1 MPSVDAILR
10 ASPEF
15 VESMY
20 RQFLADPDSVDPT
33 WALFFAGFQY
43 AGNGHRGGV
52 APAQAAN
59 GASAALEP
67 VGPGS
72 IAERANGGGIPEPVV
87 LTARGD
93 LPEGADHATVAPGLR
108 VYDMVWTYRAFGH
121 LIADLD
127 PLDRSERTNPL
138 LDLAEFGF
146 SEEELDSVVRC
157 NTYREFQ
164 EGRLREFLEALRDTY
179 CGTVGMEYMDVADKA
194 QQEWLQ
200 ERMEPVRNHPPLE
213 PERRREILRQ
223 MVAADTFEET
233 LHRRFPGAK
242 RFSLEGG
249 TSLIPLLV
257 TLVEESAAT
266 GVDEIVMGMA
276 HRGRLNVLA
285 HVLGK
290 PYAQILAEFED
301 RPTAIQTAGHG
312 DVKYHLGYS
321 RNFHAEGGRTVHLS
335 LAFNPSHL
343 EAVDPVVEGNVRAK
357 QEIFHDT
364 ARRRAIP
371 LLLHGDVAFT
381 GQGVVAET
389 LMMGGLDEYGTGGTI
404 HVIINNQVGFTT
416 DPEEARSTRYAS
428 DIAKIV
434 HAPVFHVNGD
444 DPEAAAHAARLAVG
458 YRQTFHRDVVID
470 LICYRR
476 YGHNELDD
484 PSYTQ
489 PVMYRRI
496 DAHPSNSAVYAARL
510 IDDGVIGEAD
520 VEAFKEEVR
529 SALDAA
535 HETARESEGTEVQG
549 LGGIWDGLSPA
560 GEDWSA
566 HTAVPSETLDAIA
579 HALVTVPD
587 GFRWHK
593 RLKRLMEARA
603 AMVLEDGEIDWGCG
617 EALAV
622 GSLLL
627 EGTKVR
633 LAGQDTVRG
642 TFSHRHAVY
651 VDQESGEHYVPLN
664 HMTPDQNVFHVINS
678 PLSEYAALG
687 FEYGFSAAD
696 PWTLVMWEAQ
706 FGDFVNGAQIV
717 IDQFLSSGEYKW
729 QRMSGLVLLLPHGY
743 EGQGPEHSSARL
755 ERFMELCAENNVQV
769 VYPTTP
775 AQLFHLLRRQI
786 HRDFRKPL
794 VVMSPKS
801 LLRHKLAVSRVA
813 ELIDGGFKSVLDE
826 GELANRGAVR
836 RILLCSGKV
845 YYTLL
850 EARRERLIEDTAIAR
865 LEQLYPFPH
874 AELSDLIAGYPNLK
888 QLVWVQEEPENMG
901 AWRGIRH
908 RLERHVPSGVAL
920 RYVGRQEAASPATGS
935 HRVHEEEEAALVDAA
950 LED

>member
-1 MPSVDAILR
+1 MPSIDAILR
-10 ASPEF
+10 ANPEF

-20 RQFLADPDSVDPT
+20 RQYLADPDSVDPT
-33 WALFFAGFQY
+33 WALFFAGYRY
-43 AGNGHRGGV
+43 AGNGRSATGV
-52 APAQAAN
+52 ASSAQAPN
-59 GASAALEP
+59 GAPA
-67 VGPGS
+67 
-72 IAERANGGGIPEPVV
+72 AERANGRTRGEPVV
-87 LTARGD
+87 LTARGAVPD
-93 LPEGADHATVAPGLR
+93 GVDEAAVSPALR

-121 LIADLD
+121 LIADLN
-127 PLDRSERTNPL
+127 PLDDDPRSHPL
-138 LDLAEFGF
+138 LDLSEFGF
-146 SEEELDSVVRC
+146 TEEDLDSVVRC

-164 EGRLREFLEALRDTY
+164 EGTLGEFREALRGTY
-179 CGTVGMEYMDVADKA
+179 SDTVGVEYMDVADKA

-200 ERMEPVRNHPPLE
+200 ERMEPVRNRPRLQ

-223 MVAADTFEET
+223 IVAADTFEET

-257 TLVEESAAT
+257 TLVEEAAAT

-321 RNFHAEGGRTVHLS
+321 RDFHADAGRIVHLS

-343 EAVDPVVEGNVRAK
+343 EAVVPVVEGNVRAK
-357 QEIFHDT
+357 QEVFHDT
-364 ARRRAIP
+364 GRRRAIP
-371 LLLHGDVAFT
+371 LLIHGDAAFT

-389 LMMGGLDEYGTGGTI
+389 LMLGGLEEYRTGGTI
-404 HVIINNQVGFTT
+404 HVILNNQIGFTT

-444 DPEAAAHAARLAVG
+444 DPEAAAHAARLALG
-458 YRQTFHRDVVID
+458 YRQTFRRDVVID
-470 LICYRR
+470 LVCYRR

-484 PSYTQ
+484 PTFTQ
-489 PVMYRRI
+489 PLMYERI
-496 DAHPSNSAVYAARL
+496 EAHPSNSRIYADRL
-510 IDDGVIGEAD
+510 MAEEVVSEEE
-520 VEAFKEEVR
+520 VEAMSDEVR
-529 SALDAA
+529 KALDEA
-535 HETARESEGTEVQG
+535 HEDAQG
-549 LGGIWDGLSPA
+549 AKHDGFQRLGGIWEGLRPA
-560 GEDWSA
+560 GEDWDA
-566 HTAVPSETLDAIA
+566 RTAVSRETLETVAR
-579 HALVTVPD
+579 ALVSTSE
-587 GFRWHK
+587 GFHWHK
-593 RLKRLMEARA
+593 RLRKLMEQRA
-603 AMVLEDGEIDWGCG
+603 AMVLEDGDIDWGCG
-617 EALAV
+617 EALAI
-622 GSLLL
+622 GSVLL

-633 LAGQDTVRG
+633 LSGQDTVRG

-651 VDQESGEHYVPLN
+651 VDQETGEHYVPLN
-664 HMTPDQNVFHVINS
+664 HMAQDQNVFHVINS

-696 PWTLVMWEAQ
+696 PWTLVIWEAQ
-706 FGDFVNGAQIV
+706 FGDFMNGGQIV

-729 QRMSGLVLLLPHGY
+729 QRMSGLVMLLPHGY

-755 ERFMELCAENNVQV
+755 ERFLELSAEDNLQV
-769 VYPTTP
+769 CNLTTP
-775 AQLFHLLRRQI
+775 AQLFHALRRQM

-801 LLRHKLAVSRVA
+801 LLRHKLAVSRIG
-813 ELIDGGFKSVLDE
+813 EFTDGGFKRVLDE
-826 GELANRGAVR
+826 SELANRDAVR
-836 RILLCSGKV
+836 RLLLCSGKV

-850 EARRERLIEDTAIAR
+850 EVRRERLLEDTAIAR
-865 LEQLYPFPH
+865 IEQLYPFPH
-874 AELSDLIAGYPNLK
+874 AELNELVSEYLNLR

-901 AWRGIRH
+901 AWRHVRH
-908 RLERHVPSGVAL
+908 QLEPHVPKGVAL

-935 HRVHEEEEAALVDAA
+935 HRVHAEEEKALVEMA
-950 LED
+950 LNS

>member
-1 MPSVDAILR
+1 
-10 ASPEF
+10 
-15 VESMY
+15 
-20 RQFLADPDSVDPT
+20 
-33 WALFFAGFQY
+33 
-43 AGNGHRGGV
+43 
-52 APAQAAN
+52 
-59 GASAALEP
+59 
-67 VGPGS
+67 
-72 IAERANGGGIPEPVV
+72 
-87 LTARGD
+87 
-93 LPEGADHATVAPGLR
+93 
-108 VYDMVWTYRAFGH
+108 
-121 LIADLD
+121 
-127 PLDRSERTNPL
+127 
-138 LDLAEFGF
+138 
-146 SEEELDSVVRC
+146 
-157 NTYREFQ
+157 
-164 EGRLREFLEALRDTY
+164 
-179 CGTVGMEYMDVADKA
+179 
-194 QQEWLQ
+194 
-200 ERMEPVRNHPPLE
+200 
-213 PERRREILRQ
+213 
-223 MVAADTFEET
+223 
-233 LHRRFPGAK
+233 
-242 RFSLEGG
+242 
-249 TSLIPLLV
+249 
-257 TLVEESAAT
+257 
-266 GVDEIVMGMA
+266 
-276 HRGRLNVLA
+276 
-285 HVLGK
+285 
-290 PYAQILAEFED
+290 
-301 RPTAIQTAGHG
+301 
-312 DVKYHLGYS
+312 
-321 RNFHAEGGRTVHLS
+321 
-335 LAFNPSHL
+335 
-343 EAVDPVVEGNVRAK
+343 
-357 QEIFHDT
+357 
-364 ARRRAIP
+364 
-371 LLLHGDVAFT
+371 VAFT

-416 DPEEARSTRYAS
+416 DPDEARSTRYAS

-470 LICYRR
+470 LVCYRR

-484 PSYTQ
+484 ASYTQ
-489 PVMYRRI
+489 PVMYRLI
-496 DAHPSNSAVYAARL
+496 EGHPSNSTVYAARL
-510 IDDGVIGEAD
+510 IDEGVTGEAE
-520 VEAFKEEVR
+520 VQALREKVR
-529 SALDAA
+529 SALDEA
-535 HETARESEGTEVQG
+535 HETARSSEGAEVHR
-549 LGGIWDGLSPA
+549 LGGIWDGLGPA
-560 GEDWSA
+560 GEEWGAD
-566 HTAVPSETLDAIA
+566 TAVPRESLEVIA
-579 HALVTVPD
+579 RALVTAPD

-603 AMVLEDGEIDWGCG
+603 AMVLENGEIDWGCG

-678 PLSEYAALG
+678 PLSEFAALG

-696 PWTLVMWEAQ
+696 PWTLVVWEAQ

-729 QRMSGLVLLLPHGY
+729 HRMSGLVLLLPHGY
-743 EGQGPEHSSARL
+743 EGQGPEHSSGRL

-769 VYPTTP
+769 VNPTTP
-775 AQLFHLLRRQI
+775 AQLFHVLRRQI

-801 LLRHKLAVSRVA
+801 LLRHKMAVSRID
-813 ELIDGGFKSVLDE
+813 ELTDGGFKSILDE

-850 EARRERLIEDTAIAR
+850 ETRRERLIEDTAIAR

-874 AELSDLIAGYPNLK
+874 AELSDLIAGYHNLK

-901 AWRGIRH
+901 AWRNIRH
-908 RLERHVPSGVAL
+908 RLERHVPKGVAL

>member
-1 MPSVDAILR
+1 MPSIDAILR
-10 ASPEF
+10 ANPEF

-20 RQFLADPDSVDPT
+20 RQYLADPDSVDPT

-43 AGNGHRGGV
+43 AGNGHRGTV
-52 APAQAAN
+52 APAGAASGVYAPEPN
-59 GASAALEP
+59 GQGAP
-67 VGPGS
+67 
-72 IAERANGGGIPEPVV
+72 AERTNGGSVPEPVV

-93 LPEGADHATVAPGLR
+93 LPEGADETTVAPGLR

-121 LIADLD
+121 LIADLN

-146 SEEELDSVVRC
+146 TKEELDSVVRC

-164 EGRLREFLEALRDTY
+164 EGRLREFLVALRDTY
-179 CGTVGMEYMDVADKA
+179 CGTMGMEYMDVADKA

-213 PERRREILRQ
+213 PEGRREILRQ

-290 PYAQILAEFED
+290 PYAQIMAEFED

-321 RNFHAEGGRTVHLS
+321 RDFHAEGGRTVHLS

-357 QEIFHDT
+357 QEVFHDT
-364 ARRRAIP
+364 GRRRAIP

-416 DPEEARSTRYAS
+416 DPDEARSTRYAS

-470 LICYRR
+470 LVCYRR

-510 IDDGVIGEAD
+510 IGEGVIGEAE
-520 VEAFKEEVR
+520 VEALKEEVR
-529 SALDAA
+529 SSLDLA
-535 HETARESEGTEVQG
+535 HETARGSEGAEIQG

-566 HTAVPSETLDAIA
+566 DTAVPRETLDAIA
-579 HALVTVPD
+579 HSLVTAPD

-696 PWTLVMWEAQ
+696 PWTLVVWEAQ

-769 VYPTTP
+769 AYPTTP

-786 HRDFRKPL
+786 HRHFRKPL

-801 LLRHKLAVSRVA
+801 LLRHKLAVSRIA
-813 ELIDGGFKSVLDE
+813 ELTDGGFKSVLDE

-901 AWRGIRH
+901 AWRNIRH
-908 RLERHVPSGVAL
+908 RLERHVPKGVAL

-950 LED
+950 LEE

>member
-1 MPSVDAILR
+1 MPSIDAILR
-10 ASPEF
+10 ANPEF

-20 RQFLADPDSVDPT
+20 RQYLADPDSVDPT

-43 AGNGHRGGV
+43 AGNGYRGGV
-52 APAQAAN
+52 ASSGVADGVYAPQSNGQPAMAERTN
-59 GASAALEP
+59 GAS
-67 VGPGS
+67 V
-72 IAERANGGGIPEPVV
+72 PEPVV

-93 LPEGADHATVAPGLR
+93 LPEGADHVTVAPGLR

-146 SEEELDSVVRC
+146 SEEDLDSVVRC

-213 PERRREILRQ
+213 PESRREILRQ

-290 PYAQILAEFED
+290 PYAQIMAEFED

-357 QEIFHDT
+357 QEVFHDT
-364 ARRRAIP
+364 GRRRAIP

-389 LMMGGLDEYGTGGTI
+389 LMMGSLDEYGTGGTI

-496 DAHPSNSAVYAARL
+496 DAHPSNSTVYAARL
-510 IDDGVIGEAD
+510 IEEGVIGEAD

-535 HETARESEGTEVQG
+535 HERARGSEGTEVQG

-566 HTAVPSETLDAIA
+566 DTAVPRETLDSIA
-579 HALVTVPD
+579 RSLVTVPD

-664 HMTPDQNVFHVINS
+664 HMTPDQNVFHIINS

-696 PWTLVMWEAQ
+696 PWTLVVWEAQ

-729 QRMSGLVLLLPHGY
+729 RRMSGLVLLLPHGY

-801 LLRHKLAVSRVA
+801 LLRHKLAVSRIA
-813 ELIDGGFKSVLDE
+813 ELTDGGFKSVLDE